1 MTVPPSTWVLLGEKT
16 GDNNQ
21 LLALAEKLGWPFE
34 TRTLHYNLVRA
45 IPPRHLG
52 ATLGSLTT
60 ESRTLIAPPWPDLL
74 LSIGRRSVP
83 VVRWIRE
90 RSEGRT
96 KLVLVGH
103 PRVDPDEFDLVITT
117 RQYPVPPRDNVIVL
131 PLAMGRQVDA
141 GDASEDE
148 RRLLHSLPRPHL
160 LFAIGGPTKYWDL
173 DEASIGVA
181 LDAAVA
187 RAERRGGT
195 LIVIGSRRTP
205 DDVIERVR
213 LRLDG
218 GHHLLVEGS
227 SPRFPLLMGDAD
239 ELFVTADSV
248 SMLSEAIQTG
258 KPVAMVPI
266 SLSPKGKKVLGGNN
280 EEVHGWGY
288 GRRDL
293 RRIWKQLLD
302 DGLVGTIDSPRVGQ
316 VDRDSAEIGAAAVR
330 GLMARDG

>member
-1 MTVPPSTWVLLGEKT
+1 MSAAPRTWVLLGEKT

-52 ATLGSLTT
+52 ATLTSLTA
-60 ESRTLIAPPWPDLL
+60 ESRALIAPPWPELL

-90 RSEGRT
+90 RSEGQT

-103 PRVDPDEFDLVITT
+103 PRVDPDQFDLVITT

-131 PLAMGRQVDA
+131 PLAMGRRVDP
-141 GDASEDE
+141 GEASAEE
-148 RRLLHSLPRPHL
+148 RTLLHSLPRPHL

-173 DEASIGVA
+173 DEASIGAA
-181 LDAAVA
+181 LDAAMA

-195 LIVIGSRRTP
+195 LIVVGSRRTP
-205 DDVIERVR
+205 DEIVERVR
-213 LRLDG
+213 ARLDG
-218 GHHLLVEGS
+218 SHHLLVEGAT
-227 SPRFPLLMGDAD
+227 PRFALLMADAD
-239 ELFVTADSV
+239 ELFITADSV

-266 SLSPKGKKVLGGNN
+266 SLSPTGEKVLGGEN

-302 DGLVGTIDSPRVGQ
+302 DGLVGTIEAPRVGS

-330 GLMARDG
+330 ELMARHD